1 MEATNQTT
9 HLQSNDLFEPQRK
22 GLPGMLNV
30 LTILTF
36 IGCGIAYISGIWS
49 LYSSSNYDKQMAE
62 FEEAL
67 DKAGDN
73 EMATNLIQGSIE
85 MFQKSYDNRYIIF
98 ITTIV
103 FTTLCLIGAMQMRK
117 LKRSGFTIYTIGE
130 LAPIAVTAAL
140 VGFSLAGGI
149 TIIIS
154 AFFAVLFVILY
165 ATQRKYLV
173 NP

>member
-1 MEATNQTT
+1 METFNQTT
-9 HLQSNDLFEPQRK
+9 PLQSNDIFEHQRK

-36 IGCGIAYISGIWS
+36 IGCGIAYLSGIWS
-49 LYSSSNYDKQMAE
+49 LYSSSQYEERMTE

-73 EMATNLIQGSIE
+73 EMATNIVQSSIDI
-85 MFQKSYDNRYIIF
+85 FQKSYDNRYLLF

-117 LKRSGFTIYTIGE
+117 LKKRGFTLYTIGE
-130 LAPIAVTAAL
+130 LVPVVVTAAVL
-140 VGFSLAGGI
+140 GFSLAGGI
-149 TIIIS
+149 TIIVGG
-154 AFFAVLFVILY
+154 FFAVLFVILY